1 MKTAEKVIAIGVISF
16 IGSFFLNI
24 AVGGMLGA
32 VIPSGD
38 GFANSYFYPL
48 YTGVVVLTAI
58 VISCTYLIV
67 KKINLLI
74 NQLKNSD

>member
-1 MKTAEKVIAIGVISF
+1 MKTAEKAIAIGVISF
-16 IGSFFLNI
+16 IGSFLLNI

-38 GFANSYFYPL
+38 GLANSYFYPL

-58 VISCTYLIV
+58 VITCTYLTV
-67 KKINLLI
+67 KKIKMILELER
-74 NQLKNSD
+74 L